1 MNANIEALYRI
12 SGNSERTILGLMSG
26 TSLDGLDIAVCTF
39 LGSGTHTK
47 LNVTHYTTVPYTE
60 DFKTAIRKI
69 FSIRTVDLEA
79 VTLLNAHIAR
89 IHASMV
95 LSALESWKLSA
106 SSIDVIASHGQTI
119 YHAPKF
125 LHPTSGYGNA
135 TLQIGDGD
143 ILSTATGIITISD
156 FRQKH
161 IAAGGEGA
169 PLALYGDTILFSS
182 ETENRILLNMGG
194 IANFTY
200 LPAGQTTDI
209 ISTDVGPAN
218 TLIDSYIKANY
229 NGLSYDANGEI
240 ASSGTINE
248 AFVNA
253 VLAHPF
259 FNAAFPKTIGPEL
272 FNLDF
277 IANALK
283 TAGIVSMAHQDMVA
297 SLSYITARVIA
308 DGIYKVAG
316 DTTKNIVMYAS
327 GGGIHNA
334 YIMQQLQNL
343 CPSASFKNLETL
355 GVHPDAKEA
364 VLFAVLANEAL
375 AGSPAL
381 SMGKISFPQ

>member
-1 MNANIEALYRI
+1 MNANIEALYRTA
-12 SGNSERTILGLMSG
+12 GKHERTILGLMSG
-26 TSLDGLDIAVCTF
+26 TSLDGLDIAICTF
-39 LGSGTHTK
+39 SGSGTHTK
-47 LNVTHYTTVPYTE
+47 LTVAHFTTVPYTQ
-60 DFKTAIRKI
+60 DFKAAIRKI
-69 FSIRTVDLEA
+69 FSIRAVDLEA
-79 VTLLNAHIAR
+79 VTLLHAHIAR
-89 IHASMV
+89 VHATMV
-95 LSALESWKLSA
+95 LSALDSWKLSA
-106 SSIDVIASHGQTI
+106 ASIDVIASHGQTI

-169 PLALYGDTILFSS
+169 PLALFGDSILFSS

-200 LPAGQTTDI
+200 LPTGQTTNI

-218 TLIDSYIKANY
+218 TLIDSYVKANY

-240 ASSGTINE
+240 ASTGTINE
-248 AFVNA
+248 PFVNA

-283 TAGIVSMAHQDMVA
+283 TAGIVLMAHQDMVA

-308 DGIYKVAG
+308 DGIHKVVG
-316 DTTKNIVMYAS
+316 DDNLELVIYAS

-334 YIMQQLQNL
+334 YIMQQLQNM
-343 CPSASFKNLETL
+343 CPGASFKNLETL

-375 AGSPAL
+375 AGSPTL

>member
-60 DFKTAIRKI
+60 DFKAAIRKI

-89 IHASMV
+89 VHASMV

-143 ILSTATGIITISD
+143 ILSAATGVITISD

-272 FNLDF
+272 FNQDF

-283 TAGIVSMAHQDMVA
+283 TAGIVSMAHQDMVT

-308 DGIYKVAG
+308 DGIYKVVG

>member
-1 MNANIEALYRI
+1 MNANIEALYRTA
-12 SGNSERTILGLMSG
+12 GKRERTILGLMSG

-47 LNVTHYTTVPYTE
+47 LNVTHYTTIPYPE
-60 DFKTAIRKI
+60 DFKAAVRKI
-69 FSIRTVDLEA
+69 FSIRAVDLEA

-89 IHASMV
+89 VHATMV
-95 LSALESWKLSA
+95 LSALESWKLNA

-125 LHPTSGYGNA
+125 LHPTSEYGNA

-143 ILSTATGIITISD
+143 IISTATGIITISD

-169 PLALYGDTILFSS
+169 PLALFGDTILFAS
-182 ETENRILLNMGG
+182 ETENRVLLNMGG

-200 LPAGQTTDI
+200 LPAGQTTEI

-218 TLIDSYIKANY
+218 TLIDSYVKANY
-229 NGLSYDANGEI
+229 PGLSFDANGDI

-272 FNLDF
+272 FNQDF
-277 IANALK
+277 IEAACK
-283 TAGIVSMAHQDMVA
+283 TAGIVSMAHQDMIA
-297 SLSYITARVIA
+297 SLSYITARAIA
-308 DGIYKVAG
+308 DGIHKVVG
-316 DTTKNIVMYAS
+316 DAYLELVIYAS

-334 YIMQQLQNL
+334 YIMQQLQTM
-343 CPSASFKNLETL
+343 CPNASFKNLETI

-375 AGSPAL
+375 AGSPTL

>member
-1 MNANIEALYRI
+1 MNANIEALYRTA
-12 SGNSERTILGLMSG
+12 GKHERTILGLMSG
-26 TSLDGLDIAVCTF
+26 TSLDGLDIAVCKIT
-39 LGSGTHTK
+39 GSGTHTK
-47 LNVTHYTTVPYTE
+47 LNVTHYTTIPYTE
-60 DFKTAIRKI
+60 DFKAAVRKI
-69 FSIRTVDLEA
+69 FSIRAVDLEA
-79 VTLLNAHIAR
+79 VTLLHAHIAR
-89 IHASMV
+89 VHATMV
-95 LSALESWKLSA
+95 LSALDNWKLST
-106 SSIDVIASHGQTI
+106 SSIDAIASHGQTI

-125 LHPTSGYGNA
+125 LHPTTNYGNA

-143 ILSTATGIITISD
+143 IISTATGIITISD

-169 PLALYGDTILFSS
+169 PLALFGDTILFAS
-182 ETENRILLNMGG
+182 ETENRVLLNMGG

-200 LPAGQTTDI
+200 LPAGQTTEI

-218 TLIDSYIKANY
+218 TLIDSYVKANY
-229 NGLSYDANGEI
+229 PGLSFDANGDI
-240 ASSGTINE
+240 ASTGNINE
-248 AFVNA
+248 GFVNE

-259 FNAAFPKTIGPEL
+259 FNAAFPKTVGPEL

-308 DGIYKVAG
+308 DGIHKVVG
-316 DTTKNIVMYAS
+316 DANLELVIYAS

-334 YIMQQLQNL
+334 YIMEQLQTM
-343 CPSASFKNLETL
+343 CPNASFKNLETL

-375 AGSPAL
+375 AGSPTL

>member
-1 MNANIEALYRI
+1 MNANIEALYRTA
-12 SGNSERTILGLMSG
+12 GKHQRTILGLMSG

-39 LGSGTHTK
+39 FGSGRHTK

-60 DFKTAIRKI
+60 NFKAAIRQI
-69 FSIRTVDLEA
+69 FSTRAVDLEA
-79 VTLLNAHIAR
+79 VTLLHAHIAR
-89 IHASMV
+89 VHATMV
-95 LSALESWKLSA
+95 LKALESWGLNTT
-106 SSIDVIASHGQTI
+106 SIDVIASHGQTI

-125 LHPTSGYGNA
+125 LHPTSEYGNA

-143 ILSTATGIITISD
+143 IISTATGIITLSD

-169 PLALYGDTILFSS
+169 PLSLYGDSILFSS

-200 LPAGQTTDI
+200 LPDGQTTNI

-218 TLIDSYIKANY
+218 TLIDSYVKANY
-229 NGLSYDANGEI
+229 PGLSYDVNGDI

-272 FNLDF
+272 FNLAF
-277 IANALK
+277 IEAACK
-283 TAGIVSMAHQDMVA
+283 SAGIATMTHPDMIA
-297 SLSYITARVIA
+297 SLSYITARVIT
-308 DGIYKVAG
+308 DSIYKVVG
-316 DTTKNIVMYAS
+316 DANLELVIYAS

-334 YIMQQLQNL
+334 YIMQQLQTM
-343 CPSASFKNLETL
+343 CPNASFKNLETL

-375 AGSPAL
+375 AGSPTL

>member
-1 MNANIEALYRI
+1 MNANIEALYRTA
-12 SGNSERTILGLMSG
+12 GKHERTILGLMSG
-26 TSLDGLDIAVCTF
+26 TSLDGLDIAVCKIT
-39 LGSGTHTK
+39 GSGTHTK

-60 DFKTAIRKI
+60 EFITAIRKI
-69 FSIRTVDLEA
+69 FSIRAVDLEA

-89 IHASMV
+89 VHASMV
-95 LSALESWKLSA
+95 LKALESWGLSA
-106 SSIDVIASHGQTI
+106 ASIDVIASHGQTI
-119 YHAPKF
+119 YHAPASM
-125 LHPTSGYGNA
+125 HSQSMYGNA

-143 ILSTATGIITISD
+143 IISTATGIITISD

-169 PLALYGDTILFSS
+169 PLALFGDTILFSS

-200 LPAGQTTDI
+200 LPAGKTTNI

-240 ASSGTINE
+240 ASTGNINE

-259 FNAAFPKTIGPEL
+259 FSASFPKTVGPEL

-277 IANALK
+277 IEAACK
-283 TAGIVSMAHQDMVA
+283 TAGMVSMAHQDMVA

-308 DGIYKVAG
+308 DGINKVVG
-316 DTTKNIVMYAS
+316 DANRELVIYAS

-334 YIMQQLQNL
+334 YIMEQLQTM
-343 CPSASFKNLETL
+343 CPNASFKNLETL

-364 VLFAVLANEAL
+364 VLFAILANEAL
-375 AGSPAL
+375 AGSPTL

>member
-1 MNANIEALYRI
+1 MNPNIEALYQI
-12 SGNSERTILGLMSG
+12 SGKSERTILGLMSG
-26 TSLDGLDIAVCTF
+26 TSLDGLDIAVCKF
-39 LGSGTHTK
+39 LGSGSHTK
-47 LNVTHYTTVPYTE
+47 LNVSHYTTIPYTE
-60 DFKTAIRKI
+60 DFKAAIRKI
-69 FSIRTVDLEA
+69 FSIRAVDLEA

-95 LSALESWKLSA
+95 LSALESWKLST

-125 LHPTSGYGNA
+125 LHPTSEYGNA

-169 PLALYGDTILFSS
+169 PLALYGDTILFAR

-200 LPAGQTTDI
+200 LPAEQTTDI

-229 NGLSYDANGEI
+229 PGLSYDANGDI

-277 IANALK
+277 IENALK

-308 DGIYKVAG
+308 DGIYKVVG

-334 YIMQQLQNL
+334 YIMKQLQTM
-343 CPSASFKNLETL
+343 CPNTSFKNLETL

-364 VLFAVLANEAL
+364 VLFAFLANEAL
-375 AGSPAL
+375 AGSPEL

>member
-12 SGNSERTILGLMSG
+12 SGKSERTILGLMSG

-60 DFKTAIRKI
+60 DFKAAIRKI

-143 ILSTATGIITISD
+143 ILSAGTGVITISD

-248 AFVNA
+248 TFVNA

-272 FNLDF
+272 FNQDF

>member
-1 MNANIEALYRI
+1 MNANIEALYRTA
-12 SGNSERTILGLMSG
+12 GKHERTILGLMSG
-26 TSLDGLDIAVCTF
+26 TSLDGLDIAVCKIT
-39 LGSGTHTK
+39 GSGTHTK

-60 DFKTAIRKI
+60 EFITAIRKI
-69 FSIRTVDLEA
+69 FSIRAVDLEA

-89 IHASMV
+89 VHASMV
-95 LSALESWKLSA
+95 LSALDSWKLSA
-106 SSIDVIASHGQTI
+106 TSIDVIASHGQTI
-119 YHAPKF
+119 YHAPASM
-125 LHPTSGYGNA
+125 HSQSMYGNA

-143 ILSTATGIITISD
+143 IISTATGIITISD

-169 PLALYGDTILFSS
+169 PLALFGDTILFSS

-218 TLIDSYIKANY
+218 TLIDSYVKANY

-240 ASSGTINE
+240 ASTGNINE
-248 AFVNA
+248 AFVKA

-259 FNAAFPKTIGPEL
+259 FSASFPKTVGPEL

-277 IANALK
+277 IEAACK

-308 DGIYKVAG
+308 DGIHKVVG
-316 DTTKNIVMYAS
+316 DANRELVIYAS

-334 YIMQQLQNL
+334 YIMEQLQTM
-343 CPSASFKNLETL
+343 CPNASFKNLETL

-364 VLFAVLANEAL
+364 VLFAILANEAL
-375 AGSPAL
+375 AGSPTL

>member
-1 MNANIEALYRI
+1 MNANIEALYRTA
-12 SGNSERTILGLMSG
+12 GKHERTILGLMSG
-26 TSLDGLDIAVCTF
+26 TSLDGLDIAVCKIT
-39 LGSGTHTK
+39 GSGTHTK

-60 DFKTAIRKI
+60 EFITAIRKI
-69 FSIRTVDLEA
+69 FSIRAVDLEA

-89 IHASMV
+89 VHASMV
-95 LSALESWKLSA
+95 LSVLDSWKLSA
-106 SSIDVIASHGQTI
+106 TSIDVIASHGQTI
-119 YHAPKF
+119 YHAPA
-125 LHPTSGYGNA
+125 SMNSQSMYGNA

-143 ILSTATGIITISD
+143 IISTATGIITISD

-182 ETENRILLNMGG
+182 ATENRILLNMGG

-200 LPAGQTTDI
+200 LPAGQTTNI

-218 TLIDSYIKANY
+218 TLIDSYVKAKY
-229 NGLSYDANGEI
+229 PSLSYDANGEI
-240 ASSGTINE
+240 ASTGNINQ
-248 AFVNA
+248 AFVKA

-277 IANALK
+277 IEAACK
-283 TAGIVSMAHQDMVA
+283 TVGIVSMAHQDMVA

-308 DGIYKVAG
+308 DGIHKVIG
-316 DTTKNIVMYAS
+316 DANLELIIYAS

-334 YIMQQLQNL
+334 YIMQQLQTM
-343 CPSASFKNLETL
+343 CPNASFKNLETL

-364 VLFAVLANEAL
+364 VLFTILANEAL
-375 AGSPAL
+375 AGSPTL

>member
-1 MNANIEALYRI
+1 MNPNIKALYQI
-12 SGNSERTILGLMSG
+12 AGSHERTIIGLMSG
-26 TSLDGLDIAVCTF
+26 TSLDGLDIAVCKIS
-39 LGSGTHTK
+39 GSGSHTK
-47 LNVTHYTTVPYTE
+47 LSVTHYTTIPYTG

-69 FSIRTVDLEA
+69 FSIKAVDLEA
-79 VTLLNAHIAR
+79 VTLLHAHLAR
-89 IHASMV
+89 VHATMV
-95 LSALESWKLSA
+95 LSALESWNLPTT
-106 SSIDVIASHGQTI
+106 SIDLIASHGQTI

-125 LHPTSGYGNA
+125 LHPTSEYGNA

-143 ILSTATGIITISD
+143 ILSAATGIITLSD

-169 PLALYGDTILFSS
+169 PLALFGDTILFSS
-182 ETENRILLNMGG
+182 TTENRILLNMGG

-200 LPAGQTTDI
+200 LPAGQTTNI

-218 TLIDSYIKANY
+218 TLIDGYMKANY
-229 NGLSYDANGEI
+229 PGLSYDANGEI
-240 ASSGTINE
+240 ANTGIINE
-248 AFVNA
+248 AFINEV
-253 VLAHPF
+253 VAHPF
-259 FNAAFPKTIGPEL
+259 FSAGFPKTIGPEL

-277 IANALK
+277 IADALK
-283 TAGIVSMAHQDMVA
+283 NAGIVSMAHQDMVA

-308 DGIYKVAG
+308 DGIIKVVG
-316 DTTKNIVMYAS
+316 DATKNMVIYAS

-334 YIMQQLQNL
+334 YIMQQLQNM
-343 CPSASFKNLETL
+343 CPGASFKNLETL

-375 AGSPAL
+375 AGSPTL

>member
-12 SGNSERTILGLMSG
+12 SGKSERTILGLMSG

-60 DFKTAIRKI
+60 DFKAAIRKI

-143 ILSTATGIITISD
+143 ILSAATGVITISD

-169 PLALYGDTILFSS
+169 PLALFGDSILFSS

-272 FNLDF
+272 FNQDF

-283 TAGIVSMAHQDMVA
+283 TAGIVSMAHQDMVT

-308 DGIYKVAG
+308 DGIYKVVG

>member
-12 SGNSERTILGLMSG
+12 SGKSERTILGLMSG

-60 DFKTAIRKI
+60 DFKAAIRKI
-69 FSIRTVDLEA
+69 FSIRAVDLEA

-143 ILSTATGIITISD
+143 IISTATGIITISD

-169 PLALYGDTILFSS
+169 PLALYGDTILFAS

-272 FNLDF
+272 FNQDF

-283 TAGIVSMAHQDMVA
+283 TAGIVSMSHQDMVT

-308 DGIYKVAG
+308 DGIYKVVR

>member
-1 MNANIEALYRI
+1 MNANIEALYRTA
-12 SGNSERTILGLMSG
+12 GKHERTILGLMSG
-26 TSLDGLDIAVCTF
+26 TSLDGLDIAVCKF
-39 LGSGTHTK
+39 SGSGTHTK
-47 LNVTHYTTVPYTE
+47 LTVAHYTTVPYTE
-60 DFKTAIRKI
+60 DFKAAVRKI
-69 FSIRTVDLEA
+69 FSIRAVDLEA
-79 VTLLNAHIAR
+79 VTLLHAHIAR
-89 IHASMV
+89 VHATMV
-95 LSALESWKLSA
+95 LSALDSWKLSA
-106 SSIDVIASHGQTI
+106 ASIDVIASHGQTI

-169 PLALYGDTILFSS
+169 PLALFGDTILFAS
-182 ETENRILLNMGG
+182 ETENRVLLNMGG

-200 LPAGQTTDI
+200 LPAGQTTEI
-209 ISTDVGPAN
+209 ISTDLGPAN
-218 TLIDSYIKANY
+218 TLIDSYVKANY
-229 NGLSYDANGEI
+229 NGLSYDANGDI
-240 ASSGTINE
+240 ASAGTINE
-248 AFVNA
+248 PFVKA

-308 DGIYKVAG
+308 DGIHKVVG
-316 DTTKNIVMYAS
+316 DDNLELVIYAS

-334 YIMQQLQNL
+334 YIMQQLQNM
-343 CPSASFKNLETL
+343 CPGASFKNLETL

-375 AGSPAL
+375 AGSPTL

>member
-1 MNANIEALYRI
+1 MNANIEALYRTA
-12 SGNSERTILGLMSG
+12 GKHERTILGLMSG
-26 TSLDGLDIAVCTF
+26 TSLDGLDIAVCKF
-39 LGSGTHTK
+39 SGSGTHTK
-47 LNVTHYTTVPYTE
+47 LTVAHYTTVPYTE
-60 DFKTAIRKI
+60 DFKAAVRKI
-69 FSIRTVDLEA
+69 FSIRAVDLEA
-79 VTLLNAHIAR
+79 VTLLHAHIAR
-89 IHASMV
+89 VHATMV

-169 PLALYGDTILFSS
+169 PLALFGDTILFAS
-182 ETENRILLNMGG
+182 ETENRVLLNMGG

-209 ISTDVGPAN
+209 ISTDLGPAN
-218 TLIDSYIKANY
+218 TLIDSYVKANY
-229 NGLSYDANGEI
+229 NGLSYDANGDI
-240 ASSGTINE
+240 ASAGTINE
-248 AFVNA
+248 PFVNA

-308 DGIYKVAG
+308 DGIHKVVG
-316 DTTKNIVMYAS
+316 DDNLELVIYAS

-334 YIMQQLQNL
+334 YIMQQLQNM
-343 CPSASFKNLETL
+343 CPGASFKNLETL

-364 VLFAVLANEAL
+364 VLFAILANEAV
-375 AGSPAL
+375 AGSPSL

>member
-1 MNANIEALYRI
+1 MNPNIEALYQI
-12 SGNSERTILGLMSG
+12 SGKSERTILGLMSG
-26 TSLDGLDIAVCTF
+26 TSLDGLDIAVCKIA
-39 LGSGTHTK
+39 GSGTHTK
-47 LNVTHYTTVPYTE
+47 LNVTHYTTIPYTE
-60 DFKTAIRKI
+60 DFKAAVRKI
-69 FSIRTVDLEA
+69 FSIRAVDLEA

-89 IHASMV
+89 VHATMV
-95 LSALESWKLSA
+95 LSALDNWKLST
-106 SSIDVIASHGQTI
+106 SSIDAIASHGQTI

-125 LHPTSGYGNA
+125 LHPTTNYGNA

-143 ILSTATGIITISD
+143 IISTATGIITISD

-169 PLALYGDTILFSS
+169 PLALFGDTILFAS
-182 ETENRILLNMGG
+182 ETENRVLLNMGG

-200 LPAGQTTDI
+200 LPAGQTTEI

-218 TLIDSYIKANY
+218 TLIDSYVKANY
-229 NGLSYDANGEI
+229 PGLSFDANGDI

-259 FNAAFPKTIGPEL
+259 FNTAFPKTIGPEL
-272 FNLDF
+272 FNQDF
-277 IANALK
+277 IEAACK
-283 TAGIVSMAHQDMVA
+283 TAGIVSMAHQDMIA
-297 SLSYITARVIA
+297 SLSYITTRAIA
-308 DGIYKVAG
+308 DGIHKVVG
-316 DTTKNIVMYAS
+316 DANLELVIYAS

-334 YIMQQLQNL
+334 YIMQQLKIM
-343 CPSASFKNLETL
+343 CPNASFKNLETL

-375 AGSPAL
+375 AGSPTL

>member
-1 MNANIEALYRI
+1 MNANIEALYRTA
-12 SGNSERTILGLMSG
+12 GKHERTILGLMSG
-26 TSLDGLDIAVCTF
+26 TSLDGLDIAVCKF
-39 LGSGTHTK
+39 SGSGTHTK
-47 LNVTHYTTVPYTE
+47 LNVAHYTTVPYTQ
-60 DFKTAIRKI
+60 DFKTAIQKI
-69 FSIRTVDLEA
+69 FSIRAVDLEA
-79 VTLLNAHIAR
+79 VTLLHAHVAR
-89 IHASMV
+89 VHATMV
-95 LSALESWKLSA
+95 LKALESWGLSA
-106 SSIDVIASHGQTI
+106 ASIDLIASHGQTI

-125 LHPTSGYGNA
+125 LQPTREYGNA

-143 ILSTATGIITISD
+143 ILSTATGIITLSD

-182 ETENRILLNMGG
+182 ETENRVLLNMGG

-200 LPAGQTTDI
+200 LPALQTTNI

-229 NGLSYDANGEI
+229 NGLSYDVNGDI
-240 ASSGTINE
+240 ASTGNINE

-259 FNAAFPKTIGPEL
+259 FSARFPKTIGPEL

-277 IANALK
+277 IEAACK
-283 TAGIVSMAHQDMVA
+283 TAGIVSMAHQDMIA
-297 SLSYITARVIA
+297 SLSYITARVISDA
-308 DGIYKVAG
+308 IYKVVG
-316 DTTKNIVMYAS
+316 DITKNIVIYAS

-334 YIMQQLQNL
+334 YIMQQLQNM
-343 CPSASFKNLETL
+343 CPEASFKNLETL

-364 VLFAVLANEAL
+364 VLFAVLANETV
-375 AGSPAL
+375 AGSPIL
-381 SMGKISFPQ
+381 NMGKISFPQ

>member
-1 MNANIEALYRI
+1 MNANIEALYRTA
-12 SGNSERTILGLMSG
+12 GKHERTILGLMSG
-26 TSLDGLDIAVCTF
+26 TSLDGLDIAICKF
-39 LGSGTHTK
+39 SGSGTHTK
-47 LNVTHYTTVPYTE
+47 LNVAHYTTVPYTQ
-60 DFKTAIRKI
+60 DFKAAIQKI
-69 FSIRTVDLEA
+69 FSIRAVDLEA
-79 VTLLNAHIAR
+79 VTLLHAHVAR
-89 IHASMV
+89 VHASMV
-95 LSALESWKLSA
+95 LKALESWGLSA
-106 SSIDVIASHGQTI
+106 ASIDLIASHGQTI

-125 LHPTSGYGNA
+125 LQPTREYGNA

-143 ILSTATGIITISD
+143 ILSTATGIITLSD

-182 ETENRILLNMGG
+182 ETENRVLLNMGG

-200 LPAGQTTDI
+200 LPAGQTTNI

-218 TLIDSYIKANY
+218 TLIDSYVKANY
-229 NGLSYDANGEI
+229 NGLSYDVNGDI
-240 ASSGTINE
+240 ASTGNINQ

-259 FNAAFPKTIGPEL
+259 FNTAFPKTIGPEL

-277 IANALK
+277 IEAACK
-283 TAGIVSMAHQDMVA
+283 TAGIVSMAHPDMIA
-297 SLSYITARVIA
+297 SLSYITARVISDA
-308 DGIYKVAG
+308 IYKVVG
-316 DTTKNIVMYAS
+316 DITKNIVIYAS

-334 YIMQQLQNL
+334 YIMQQLQNM
-343 CPSASFKNLETL
+343 CPEASFKNLETL

-364 VLFAVLANEAL
+364 VLFAVLANETV
-375 AGSPAL
+375 AGSPTL

>member
-12 SGNSERTILGLMSG
+12 AGKSERTILGLMSG
-26 TSLDGLDIAVCTF
+26 TSLDGLDIAVCKF

-60 DFKTAIRKI
+60 DFKTAVRKI
-69 FSIRTVDLEA
+69 FSIRVVDLEA
-79 VTLLNAHIAR
+79 VTLLNADIAR
-89 IHASMV
+89 VHASMV
-95 LSALESWKLSA
+95 LSALDSWKLSA
-106 SSIDVIASHGQTI
+106 TSIDVIASHGQTI

-125 LHPTSGYGNA
+125 LHPTSNYGNA

-143 ILSTATGIITISD
+143 IISTATGIITISD

-182 ETENRILLNMGG
+182 ETENRVLLNMGG

-200 LPAGQTTDI
+200 LPAGQTTNI

-218 TLIDSYIKANY
+218 TLIDSYVLAIY
-229 NGLSYDANGEI
+229 NSLSYDANGEI
-240 ASSGTINE
+240 ASSGIIHE

-277 IANALK
+277 IVAASK

-308 DGIYKVAG
+308 DGIHKVVG
-316 DTTKNIVMYAS
+316 DATKNIVMYAS

-334 YIMQQLQNL
+334 YIMHQLQNM
-343 CPSASFKNLETL
+343 CPNASFKNLETI
-355 GVHPDAKEA
+355 GVHSDAKEA

-375 AGSPAL
+375 AGSPTL
-381 SMGKISFPQ
+381 STGKISFPQ